1 MKSLK
6 VAKYNIE
13 GCIKPVVI
21 FYTVVLSLLL
31 VMTGVNVIEEG
42 SIRNSGIDV
51 ATVIFLFIAGIST
64 FKESFYFS
72 QANNISRKEYFKG
85 IVMHA
90 LPLAAVCSIM
100 DIIINRL
107 FNLMSTCPSNYDMIY
122 GTFSKLGFNTWVQS
136 SDVATL
142 FKTFLFQFSLY
153 TLMVLIGLFVG
164 AMYYRCNKKLRVVIS
179 VLPIAIIMGINAIAL
194 SYPELQMRV
203 IEVIDKIFGISTQNV
218 YSAII
223 TFLCCIFIVISILY
237 LLIRRAVIKER

>member
-13 GCIKPVVI
+13 GSIKPVVI

-223 TFLCCIFIVISILY
+223 TFICGILILIVLLY
-237 LLIRRAVIKER
+237 VLIRKAVIKER